1 MSLSTETSKQV
12 NQKIND
18 PAGTFFAYVWV
29 GFFVFLAILCLF
41 SGDWFAIL
49 IGTPFFIATAYPFFL
64 IAKTKAEG
72 TTISVDD
79 KTISYPGGSIA
90 AESVTDYFTPSFWLQ
105 SMKIHTTKFEDITQL
120 STTCDQTIFNKIR
133 QWCDKNNKNKYEIT
147 ETSYKYGVE
156 IQGTFGAATIYF
168 KSIQK
173 RDQLFGLLRQN
184 LKAGMPVINA
194 QG

>member
-1 MSLSTETSKQV
+1 MSVSTETSKQT

-18 PAGTFFAYVWV
+18 PAGTFFAYLWV
-29 GFFVFLAILCLF
+29 GFSAFLVILCF
-41 SGDWFAIL
+41 TGGWFGKL
-49 IGTPFFIATAYPFFL
+49 IGAPFFIAIAYLFFL

-105 SMKIHTTKFEDITQL
+105 SIKIHTTKFEDITQL
-120 STTCDQTIFNKIR
+120 SAAQDQTIFNKLR
-133 QWCDKNNKNKYEIT
+133 QWSDKNNDKKYTIT

-156 IQGTFGAATIYF
+156 IQGSFGAATIYF
-168 KSIQK
+168 KSSQK
-173 RDQLFGLLRQN
+173 RDQLFGLLRQY
-184 LKAGMPVINA
+184 LKAGIPVVNA